1 MTRGRPT
8 PTAAGRPQAPVSR
21 PRSPWPFRRLLAA
34 TTVSTLGDGIYAA
47 ALPLIAVGLT
57 DDPAV
62 IGLIVASPYLAWAV
76 LGLVSGVL
84 VDRCPRVALMVVA
97 DVGRVVVVLATA
109 ALLATGLLTVPLL
122 VVMGFL
128 LGLGQTVFDTS
139 SQAAVPDL
147 VGTDPRALGT
157 ANSRISIAQTVN
169 TEFLGPPLGVALF
182 ALAASAAVLGNAVSF
197 VLSALLLAPLLRGRS
212 HRAATAPPGR
222 DIARGI
228 GADIVSGL
236 RFLLRHRLLLTLT
249 LTTALVNISFAS
261 VESLRVVYAEERLGL
276 GAVGFGLLFAP
287 LAAGGLLGAVL
298 APAAARW
305 LGAGRALLSTLLV
318 LAGALVVLAVA
329 GAVLP
334 VIAAMVVGGACIAA
348 YNVLGQTLRQ
358 AITPPDVLGR
368 VVAAFRMVALG
379 AVPVGAVLGGLSAR
393 IDLSVPYAAGA
404 ALLVATAAVVAPV
417 VRRANLTAP
426 GPTE

>member
-1 MTRGRPT
+1 MTTGR
-8 PTAAGRPQAPVSR
+8 
-21 PRSPWPFRRLLAA
+21 PFRRLLAA

-47 ALPLIAVGLT
+47 ALPLIAASLT
-57 DDPAV
+57 ADPAV
-62 IGLIVASPYLAWAV
+62 IGLIVASPYLAWAT

-84 VDRCPRVALMVVA
+84 VDRCPRVLLMVVA

-147 VGTDPRALGT
+147 VGSDPVALGT

-182 ALAASAAVLGNAVSF
+182 TLAAAAAVLGNAVSF
-197 VLSALLLAPLLRGRS
+197 VLSAVLLAPLLRGPAQRTAV
-212 HRAATAPPGR
+212 AAPQGR

-228 GADIVSGL
+228 GADILSGL
-236 RFLLRHRLLLTLT
+236 RFLVRHRLLLTLT
-249 LTTALVNISFAS
+249 LTTALVNVAFAS
-261 VESLRVVYAEERLGL
+261 VETLRVVYAEARLGL

-287 LAAGGLLGAVL
+287 LAVGGLLGAVL
-298 APAAARW
+298 APPVARR
-305 LGAGRALLSTLLV
+305 LGAGRALLATLVV
-318 LAGALVVLAVA
+318 LAGALVVLAFASSVP
-329 GAVLP
+329 P
-334 VIAAMVVGGACIAA
+334 VIGAMVVAGACIAA

-358 AITPPDVLGR
+358 AITPPEVLGR

-379 AVPVGAVLGGLSAR
+379 AVPVGAVLGGFAAR

-404 ALLVATAAVVAPV
+404 VLLVATAAVVAPV
-417 VRRANLTAP
+417 VRRANLTAARP
-426 GPTE
+426 